1 MYRQTRSN
9 NENLKNNMLLANEL
23 FNTIWDKA
31 KDSVRHRIHFDL
43 RDSENDDSQ
52 RMLNVLE
59 IDTKIPIHRHR
70 DTSEVV
76 IILRGKVRE
85 VYFDNQ
91 GNEIASYLLEYGS
104 PIPPEFVFLKGCDI
118 ICECL
123 EPGSVIFESK
133 NGRYDPLSTEE
144 FLFK

>member
-1 MYRQTRSN
+1 M
-9 NENLKNNMLLANEL
+9 KNNMLLANEL

-91 GNEIASYLLEYGS
+91 GHHISLNMEALF
-104 PIPPEFVFLKGCDI
+104 PEFVFLKGCDI
-118 ICECL
+118 L
-123 EPGSVIFESK
+123 V
-133 NGRYDPLSTEE
+133 NALS
-144 FLFK
+144 LVL

>member
-59 IDTKIPIHRHR
+59 IDTKNPIHRHR

-104 PIPPEFVFLKGCDI
+104 PIPGICVPKGM
-118 ICECL
+118 
-123 EPGSVIFESK
+123 
-133 NGRYDPLSTEE
+133 
-144 FLFK
+144 

>member
-1 MYRQTRSN
+1 MGKPIIR
-9 NENLKNNMLLANEL
+9 

-104 PIPPEFVFLKGCDI
+104 PIPGICVPKGM
-118 ICECL
+118 
-123 EPGSVIFESK
+123 
-133 NGRYDPLSTEE
+133 
-144 FLFK
+144 

>member
-1 MYRQTRSN
+1 MNYSIPFGIK
-9 NENLKNNMLLANEL
+9 LKIQYVTEYILICGIPKTM
-23 FNTIWDKA
+23 I
-31 KDSVRHRIHFDL
+31 
-43 RDSENDDSQ
+43 
-52 RMLNVLE
+52 NVLE

-104 PIPPEFVFLKGCDI
+104 PIPGICVPKGM
-118 ICECL
+118 
-123 EPGSVIFESK
+123 
-133 NGRYDPLSTEE
+133 
-144 FLFK
+144 